1 MSNYQYW
8 LTYGD
13 FTLDTLL
20 EATGWKEFLVK
31 YVYKGKRNKERERER
46 ERGREI
52 ERERERERERG
63 DVHH

>member
-1 MSNYQYW
+1 M
-8 LTYGD
+8 TYGD

-31 YVYKGKRNKERERER
+31 YVYKGKINKERERER

-52 ERERERERERG
+52 ERERERERGG